1 MMYTIQ
7 YKEQALRDA
16 LKLQKSE
23 PMAYRKLQH
32 LMEELAEHPYS
43 GTGKPERLR
52 GGVRG
57 YGVGASPRSIAW
69 CIGCMSMRLWS
80 WCYLHTGIM
89 MISKLWDDYY
99 NLPQRN
105 ELWESIP

>member
-1 MMYTIQ
+1 MTYTIQ

-52 GGVRG
+52 GGG
-57 YGVGASPRSIAW
+57 EG
-69 CIGCMSMRLWS
+69 LWS
-80 WCYLHTGIM
+80 RRIT
-89 MISKLWDDYY
+89 SKHRLVYRVHEHEIVVLVLSAYGHYGDK
-99 NLPQRN
+99 
-105 ELWESIP
+105 